1 MLYCMLV
8 YFLLEKRSVK
18 LNYFQSVLMA
28 NLITGLVVATPAI
41 TLAQPLN
48 SPLLIAQEI
57 KELDEEMIRQAME
70 AINEAENREDID
82 AMLKFLVPFSISEI
96 TVEYKGN
103 ILTTNL
109 EGINAHRRMLK
120 NTFALV
126 KEREILNDYMTVR
139 ITPDGK
145 IATVTRV
152 IFENLTTKDEQKFMV
167 SGTDILRF
175 ALIDNQP
182 RIISVKSQG
191 WLEPRPTE

>member
-1 MLYCMLV
+1 
-8 YFLLEKRSVK
+8 
-18 LNYFQSVLMA
+18 
-28 NLITGLVVATPAI
+28 
-41 TLAQPLN
+41 
-48 SPLLIAQEI
+48 
-57 KELDEEMIRQAME
+57 
-70 AINEAENREDID
+70 
-82 AMLKFLVPFSISEI
+82 
-96 TVEYKGN
+96 
-103 ILTTNL
+103 
-109 EGINAHRRMLK
+109 MLK

-167 SGTDILRF
+167 SGTDIIRF

-182 RIISVKSQG
+182 KIISIKSQG

>member
-1 MLYCMLV
+1 
-8 YFLLEKRSVK
+8 
-18 LNYFQSVLMA
+18 MA
-28 NLITGLVVATPAI
+28 NVITGLVVTTPVI
-41 TLAQPLN
+41 TLAQPSN

-57 KELDEEMIRQAME
+57 KQLDEEMIRQAME
-70 AINEAENREDID
+70 AINQAENREDID
-82 AMLKFLVPFSISEI
+82 AMLKFLAPFSISEI

-182 RIISVKSQG
+182 KIISVKSQG
-191 WLEPRPTE
+191 WLEPKPTE